1 MSESTNNK
9 EIVVDT
15 NALIYSIKHGVNL
28 KYEAGKIS
36 ESTQITIL
44 ECVKSELTGLSR
56 RNMYALLALK
66 EIEPLKAVPSE
77 GEGDECVLKYAL
89 RKQCPIITNDRGLIA
104 IAKEKNLTVLTIS
117 GGRKLRYA

>member
-1 MSESTNNK
+1 LSESTSDK

-15 NALIYSIKHGVNL
+15 NALIYSIKHSVNL

-36 ESTQITIL
+36 GITQITIL
-44 ECVKSELTGLSR
+44 ECVKSELVGLSK

-66 EIEPLKAVPSE
+66 EIEPLKAIPSE
-77 GEGDECVLKYAL
+77 GGGDECVLKYAL
-89 RKQCPIITNDRGLIA
+89 RKQCAIITNDRGLIA
-104 IAKEKNLTVLTIS
+104 IAKEKNLTVFTIS